1 MSAIIFVK
9 LYINFNGYMSWS
21 LVLNYLLTYLLVGSP
36 YNTHIIPQYTIPKT
50 KQIYKVVLWIKNYI
64 YNCLAWFSNLQLL
77 YLTIPQ
83 PPRIPNRS
91 ITCAMQSVR
100 NRNFASYSNR
110 VICLG
115 KLWNLSTYG
124 GIKYTMS
131 IFLGCHKTRAYFLKK
146 ISRWIWERVKVQTH
160 SIFFSIQVH
169 QIKDLLSQKQCCLCF
184 VAFKKNY

>member
-9 LYINFNGYMSWS
+9 LYINFDGYMSWS

-50 KQIYKVVLWIKNYI
+50 KQIYKVVLWIKDYI

-124 GIKYTMS
+124 RIKYTMS

-146 ISRWIWERVKVQTH
+146 NFTVNLRTSQ
-160 SIFFSIQVH
+160 SSNSFNFFFNSSASNKRFAITKAMLFVF
-169 QIKDLLSQKQCCLCF
+169 CCI
-184 VAFKKNY
+184 